1 MVRTS
6 LAQRWRP
13 TVCFFDVARF
23 DAKRTEVAQNAFNF
37 AQYFTSSFEHV
48 RLGGAVPRTPGVVA
62 PEGMSTGG
70 GKAARQSICLIAD
83 MPGVPVIT
91 VGWVDLVNLSSMLR
105 TYRCLSGMH
114 AARYR
119 GRPLDLDR
127 AQYER
132 FFSQAKELLSAM
144 GLQTI
149 VEDDVGLVAPASGR
163 VSSAPGQAQAAPPT
177 DTLSYA
183 AAVFVGFAVGAIV
196 GGLAVYARFVG
207 F

>member
-1 MVRTS
+1 M
-6 LAQRWRP
+6 
-13 TVCFFDVARF
+13 ARF

-48 RLGGAVPRTPGVVA
+48 RLGGGVPRKPAVVA

-70 GKAARQSICLIAD
+70 GKAARQSICLVAEA
-83 MPGVPVIT
+83 PGVPVLT
-91 VGWVDLVNLSSMLR
+91 VGWVDLVSLSSMLR
-105 TYRCLSGMH
+105 SYRCLAGMH

-119 GRPLDLDR
+119 GRTLDLDR
-127 AQYER
+127 AEYER
-132 FFSQAKELLSAM
+132 FFAQAKELLSAM

-149 VEDDVGLVAPASGR
+149 IEDDVGAVSTVPSTRPPAA
-163 VSSAPGQAQAAPPT
+163 SSPRAQADRSVET
-177 DTLSYA
+177 MSYA